1 MATIYIELINI
12 LFSNN
17 SRATTIFTK
26 TFHNYQSGYLIII
39 IVNNKG
45 CQCWVRM
52 RINITCQVMKNI
64 VSIGLYIYIYIYI
77 YIKLLLKG

>member
-1 MATIYIELINI
+1 MATIHIELINI

-39 IVNNKG
+39 IVNNKAVNVG
-45 CQCWVRM
+45 F
-52 RINITCQVMKNI
+52 K
-64 VSIGLYIYIYIYI
+64 
-77 YIKLLLKG
+77 